1 MNRSKYQQKWL
12 SDIRFEQILTSKE
25 YIYYYVFFAIGFLGI
40 IPLTFAFTSTFVS
53 PHRSVAIFF
62 WVLTVITF
70 GLSVI
75 SISVTLRKVKKRSD
89 ILIENEILQRATAE
103 QGRLLQADI
112 YVLPFP
118 KRQCEKVIE
127 NLIRLDMCEIKQF
140 TTTGDIY
147 YFPHVISL
155 DEKMRAKGVTEI

>member
-1 MNRSKYQQKWL
+1 M
-12 SDIRFEQILTSKE
+12 
-25 YIYYYVFFAIGFLGI
+25 
-40 IPLTFAFTSTFVS
+40 
-53 PHRSVAIFF
+53 
-62 WVLTVITF
+62 
-70 GLSVI
+70 
-75 SISVTLRKVKKRSD
+75 KKRSD

-127 NLIRLDMCEIKQF
+127 NLIHLDMCEIKQF
-140 TTTGDIY
+140 TPTGDIY